1 MRYTLANGKTISI
14 PDDEI
19 KANMKL
25 GITEDEAVEMWLED
39 NEYEVNEEQTALEE
53 KAKGMKIDHGAG
65 NAERKKSSK
74 PRTVHTSDEK
84 KELFETILANIDRA
98 KGVER
103 ENIEVLKENKL
114 IQVKIGAKTFK
125 IDLIECRPPKKQAV
139 FVMLGAILLAKSPN
153 FPLYHR
159 F

>member
-1 MRYTLANGKTISI
+1 MRYTLTNGKTISI

-53 KAKGMKIDHGAG
+53 KAKGVKIDHGAG
-65 NAERKKSSK
+65 NTERKKPSK

-84 KELFETILANIDRA
+84 KELFSEILSDLEDVY
-98 KGVER
+98 KGNV
-103 ENIEVLKENKL
+103 EVLNENKL
-114 IQVKIGAKTFK
+114 ISVRIGEKLFK
-125 IDLIECRPPKKQAV
+125 IDVIETRPPKK
-139 FVMLGAILLAKSPN
+139 
-153 FPLYHR
+153 
-159 F
+159 

>member
-53 KAKGMKIDHGAG
+53 KAKGVKIDHGAG
-65 NAERKKSSK
+65 N
-74 PRTVHTSDEK
+74 T
-84 KELFETILANIDRA
+84 
-98 KGVER
+98 
-103 ENIEVLKENKL
+103 
-114 IQVKIGAKTFK
+114 
-125 IDLIECRPPKKQAV
+125 
-139 FVMLGAILLAKSPN
+139 
-153 FPLYHR
+153 
-159 F
+159 